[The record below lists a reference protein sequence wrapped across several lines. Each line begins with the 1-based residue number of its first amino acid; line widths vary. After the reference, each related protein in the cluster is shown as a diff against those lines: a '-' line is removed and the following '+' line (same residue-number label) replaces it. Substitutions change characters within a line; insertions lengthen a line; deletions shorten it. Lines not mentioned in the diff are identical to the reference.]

1 MMAVKVRRRYRGIK
15 MLAQYVTEAEAYE
28 NLANAI
34 ITEAV
39 HCYRNA
45 YLRYLR
51 KPNNSACRANLDE
64 LRVFFNSHWY
74 RALTTL
80 DADYILSKIEKEC
93 NELHAMRINILN
105 KR

>member
-1 MMAVKVRRRYRGIK
+1 

-34 ITEAV
+34 VTEAV
-39 HCYRNA
+39 HSYRIA
-45 YLRYLR
+45 YLRHLR
-51 KPNNSACRANLDE
+51 KPNDNACRAKLDE
-64 LRVFFNSHWY
+64 LRVFFNSQWY

-80 DADYILSKIEKEC
+80 DAEYVLSKIEKEC
-93 NELHAMRINILN
+93 NEQHAIRTNILN

>member
-1 MMAVKVRRRYRGIK
+1 

-34 ITEAV
+34 ITEAAY
-39 HCYRNA
+39 CYRNA
-45 YLRYLR
+45 YLRYLK

-64 LRVFFNSHWY
+64 LRVFFNSQWF
-74 RALTTL
+74 RALSTL

-93 NELHAMRINILN
+93 NEQHAMRTNILN